1 MLPLPFENE
10 LTFLRMKQEGREDAF
25 HEAYDRAVK
34 EVRET
39 LGETHD
45 LRIGGERVSTSDT
58 FQVVNPGDTT
68 EVIGTFA
75 SATADEVDQAV
86 RTAKETWETT
96 WRRTPWEER
105 VEVFERAADIMRERK
120 FQLAAIMTLENG
132 KNRTEALADVDEAI
146 DFLDFYSQEVR
157 DNDGFRYDTGQPT
170 PWEHT
175 HTVLRPYGVF
185 AVVAPFN
192 FPLAILAGM
201 TTGATI
207 TGNTAVVKPASAT
220 PFIAHAFL
228 DVMEA
233 AGLPDG
239 VINLVT
245 GGGSQAGQPLLEHED
260 VEGIVFTGSVKVG
273 KKAQRLS
280 IDKTGGAFIA
290 ELGGKNAV
298 VVTENAD
305 MEAAVEGVMKGAFG
319 FGGQKCSATSRTY
332 VHESLYDEFMD
343 RLVASTEE
351 IQVGRPEEEGT
362 FLGPVIEEGKVEE
375 FQQAVQDARDA
386 GATIAHGGEVPEGGV
401 FDKGHYVTPTIITD
415 LPLDHELWETEL
427 FLPVVKIAPYTE
439 WDEALHEVNKT
450 KYGLTSGIFSQ
461 DDEEVE
467 RYFDEVEAG
476 VVYANRR
483 SSATTG
489 ALVQAQPFGGWKLS
503 GTTGK
508 AAGGTFYLP
517 QFLRQ
522 QSRTEWKEPEE

>member
-1 MLPLPFENE
+1 MLPLTFENE
-10 LTFLRMKQEGREDAF
+10 LTFLRMKQDGREDAF

-34 EVRET
+34 EVRDT
-39 LGETHD
+39 LGGDHA
-45 LRIGGERVSTSDT
+45 LRIGGEPVSTGDT
-58 FQVVNPGDTT
+58 FQVVNPGKTS

-75 SATADEVDQAV
+75 SATASEVDQAV
-86 RTAKETWETT
+86 ATAKETWETT
-96 WRRTPWEER
+96 WRTTPWEER
-105 VEVFERAADIMRERK
+105 VEVFERAAEIMRERK
-120 FQLAAIMTLENG
+120 YHLAATMTLENG
-132 KNRTEALADVDEAI
+132 KNRAEALADVDEAI
-146 DFLDFYSQEVR
+146 DFLDFYSQQMREH
-157 DNDGFRYDTGQPT
+157 DGWRFDTGQPT

-192 FPLAILAGM
+192 FPLAILVGM

-228 DVMEA
+228 DIMEA

-245 GGGSQAGQPLLEHED
+245 GRGSQAGQPLLEHED
-260 VEGIVFTGSVKVG
+260 VQGIVFTGSVRVG
-273 KKAQRLS
+273 KEAQRLS
-280 IDKTGGAFIA
+280 IEKEGGAFIA

-298 VVTENAD
+298 LVTENAELD
-305 MEAAVEGVMKGAFG
+305 AAVEGVMKGAFG
-319 FGGQKCSATSRTY
+319 FDGQKCSATSRAY
-332 VHESLYDEFMD
+332 VHESLYDDFVE
-343 RLVASTEE
+343 RLVASTGEL
-351 IQVGRPEEEGT
+351 QVGRPEKRGT
-362 FLGPVIEEGKVEE
+362 FMGPVIEEGKVQE
-375 FQQAVQDARDA
+375 FQEAVQDARDA
-386 GATIAHGGEVPEGGV
+386 GATIATGGEVPQGGV
-401 FDKGHYVTPTIITD
+401 LDEGHYVTPTVITD

-427 FLPVVKIAPYTE
+427 FLPIVKVAPYSE
-439 WDEALHEVNKT
+439 WDEAMHEINKT
-450 KYGLTSGIFSQ
+450 RYALTSGIFSQ
-461 DDEEVE
+461 DPEEVE

-517 QFLRQ
+517 QFMRQ
-522 QSRTEWKEPEE
+522 QSRTEWKEPEG